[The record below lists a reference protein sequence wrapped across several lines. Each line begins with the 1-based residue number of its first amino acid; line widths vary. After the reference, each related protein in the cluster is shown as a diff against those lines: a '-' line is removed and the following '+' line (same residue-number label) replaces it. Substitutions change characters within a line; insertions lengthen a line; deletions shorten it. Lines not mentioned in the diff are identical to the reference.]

1 MLFAVDKSVLQH
13 LSITG
18 EDVFAVHSPQKDG
31 VEDDGAGIVEHAD
44 LVLQASEVDARLA
57 THGGIDHRQQCRG
70 DVDVVESA
78 LKRGSRK
85 AAEVGHHAA
94 AEVHHQ
100 RVTGGAALL

>member
-57 THGGIDHRQQCRG
+57 THGGVNHREQRG
-70 DVDVVESA
+70 GYIIIRYTA
-78 LKRGSRK
+78 LKCRCSESS
-85 AAEVGHHAA
+85 EVSHHAA
-94 AEVHHQ
+94 TEVDHQ
-100 RVTGGAALL
+100 